1 MFLNCTNGVF
11 ILFFFVFFALVY
23 LKIFIEY
30 CKMLL
35 R

>member
-1 MFLNCTNGVF
+1 MFLNCTNGVL
-11 ILFFFVFFALVY
+11 ILFFCFFALVY